1 MTISSAIVEI
11 RNGAGEAVL
20 GSLAHIEKVNVY
32 GVKDNQ
38 IVTVIEDRDMS
49 GIQAT
54 IKKIYSIEDVV
65 GVYPVYAG
73 FQDEQ
78 EAG

>member
-1 MTISSAIVEI
+1 MNISSAVVEI
-11 RNGAGEAVL
+11 RDGEGEAVL
-20 GSLAHIEKVNVY
+20 NSLALLEKVSVY
-32 GVKDNQ
+32 GIKDNQ
-38 IVTVIEDRDMS
+38 IVTVIEGCDMS
-49 GIQAT
+49 GIQDT
-54 IKKIYSIEDVV
+54 IKKIYGIENVI

>member
-1 MTISSAIVEI
+1 
-11 RNGAGEAVL
+11 
-20 GSLAHIEKVNVY
+20 
-32 GVKDNQ
+32 
-38 IVTVIEDRDMS
+38 VTVIEGCDMS
-49 GIQAT
+49 GIQDT
-54 IKKIYSIEDVV
+54 IKKIYGIENVI